1 MGEKINILVGLEDKE
16 TIRGILWISN
26 YEHPA
31 YRDLLVESNF
41 TDQFIGL
48 RFDDCAPKKNGRE
61 VDGITGATKGSNTV
75 IDIVIET
82 ALAKVKSIR

>member
-1 MGEKINILVGLEDKE
+1 LVGLEDKSI
-16 TIRGILWISN
+16 IRVYLWSQTMSIWYIGICWFEI
-26 YEHPA
+26 
-31 YRDLLVESNF
+31 NF